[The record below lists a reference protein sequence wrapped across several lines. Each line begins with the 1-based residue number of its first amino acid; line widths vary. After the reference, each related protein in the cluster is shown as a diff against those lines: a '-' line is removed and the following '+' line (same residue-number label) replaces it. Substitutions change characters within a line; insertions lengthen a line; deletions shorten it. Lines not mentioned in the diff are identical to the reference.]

1 MIKGILFDKD
11 GTLIDFFSLWLQ
23 AATAAIPAFLKLN
36 NLDTSKA
43 LTDDLLQAI
52 GVEDGEI
59 DPKGALAYKSYD
71 GIAEDI
77 CAALAKKGLVI
88 PKEKARTQLE
98 NLFTSN
104 VTNQDIQFQV
114 FTDMKSLMEDLK
126 SRNILIGLATADT
139 EESARNCLSSLG
151 IEYYFDYIGAD
162 NGKRKPKP
170 DKEMFL
176 EFAEMFSLRPEE
188 IAVVGD
194 TYNDM
199 LFAKS
204 NGGIAIAVLSGVSQK
219 ETFGNTADYILASIH
234 ELPGLLDQIP
244 SSQKSV
250 SKNAHP
256 LFAPKS
262 EYSEIDAKRG
272 QALFT
277 SMLSVMSPRPLP

>member
-59 DPKGALAYKSYD
+59 DPKGALANKSYD
-71 GIAEDI
+71 GISEDI
-77 CAALAKKGLVI
+77 CAALANRGLDI
-88 PKEKARTQLE
+88 PVQKARIQLE
-98 NLFTSN
+98 ELFTRNISS
-104 VTNQDIQFQV
+104 QGKPFQV

-162 NGKRKPKP
+162 NGKRKSKP

-176 EFAEMFSLRPEE
+176 EFAEKFFLRSEE

-199 LFAKS
+199 LFAK
-204 NGGIAIAVLSGVSQK
+204 NNDGIAIAVLSGVSQR

-234 ELPGLLDQIP
+234 ELPGLLDNMPP
-244 SSQKSV
+244 S
-250 SKNAHP
+250 
-256 LFAPKS
+256 
-262 EYSEIDAKRG
+262 
-272 QALFT
+272 
-277 SMLSVMSPRPLP
+277 